1 MILHILYTTSFMIL
15 VKNGL
20 NITQKNAT
28 CKIALLF
35 KMKSEWYCNIKIA
48 FVSPYCKIPIVNST
62 FGPNHVQVNIEK
74 KK

>member
-1 MILHILYTTSFMIL
+1 MIL

-20 NITQKNAT
+20 NITQKMLLARLHYFLKRHQT
-28 CKIALLF
+28 GIAISKLHLG
-35 KMKSEWYCNIKIA
+35 